1 MTDIV
6 NPYLNLIK
14 LHGINYNDLYN
25 EYKNVYVICN
35 KTDDYIDSIIY
46 NYYIDKNKFNEINKK
61 LILFEIPF
69 KLLKNFNHMN
79 KLMILKSDQLDNIN
93 SLNYKL
99 NEVNLVL
106 LILNIKY
113 NNLKL
118 YLSQFEQKNDLIYIY
133 KLFVLN
139 KYFCNDQNNYKNK
152 LFINKLLNIED
163 ANYWLNPYN
172 CKVTLNKYFA
182 TRIFNVFNK
191 KCDNITNYL
200 EDIYKTNEYTDPSK
214 LLTNNDYNYK
224 IFSDNFFTNQEI
236 FEIFELLDEKQKYL
250 LFSNLLISKKY
261 CHLVL
266 NNRYLLILMKPI
278 INKYIYLFRYLIGYA
293 WIKFYFDESIKKTF
307 ITKNDNFI
315 FDINTACELPLFPF
329 SMENPKFNPY
339 MSILIDDNLLN
350 SSENIGGICQCKGS
364 HNLSNKG
371 LCNLEEFERHLNIFT
386 TGNSNTN
393 LFQNINWK
401 EDKIAISGSI
411 MTACLQKQHPL
422 VNLFNNISDYDEKMT
437 RYFNEYYPF
446 ADIDTMILTDNIF
459 EFIKI
464 VDRLYNQ
471 IIINVCSFSSYAEPE
486 HIKLTCEKICY
497 LFISEDDVLEK
508 ICNNS
513 REKLIIIKKSIET
526 TETIL
531 LFKNIIDDEF
541 NKYEK
546 EKKDKYANLES
557 EYPDYFDYTNLKYK
571 VRIFVNNSNTEIKKY
586 TNLKINY
593 KYKIHS
599 PHLRH
604 SFEIFMVNHNDFFAT
619 VQTFHLPC
627 VRSYYDGNNV
637 YLTPSCISAHMTYM
651 NIDYKYFAGSRDPV
665 EIINKYRM
673 RGFGTWLNKNEKETY
688 SNYTSL
694 STFWNNLY
702 NINIKNEK
710 SIKSN
715 YGSLQFDHKLFQP
728 RLLNNSL
735 YIDAYPIDFSVPYV
749 IPKIPSGYI
758 KSLFDIVYELNFKY
772 NLSYYDYENIKFIEQ
787 LQTINSNGNI
797 NIIQNWVIEAI
808 YNILNRNNV
817 IIYDNIDTNKSVKS
831 AKKYDLSGIYNMT
844 G

>member
-14 LHGINYNDLYN
+14 LHSFNYNDLNN
-25 EYKNVYVICN
+25 EYKNLYVICN
-35 KTDDYIDSIIY
+35 KTDDYIDPLIY

-69 KLLKNFNHMN
+69 KLLKNLNHMN
-79 KLMILKSDQLDNIN
+79 KLMILKSEQLDNIN

-99 NEVNLVL
+99 NEITLVL

-113 NNLKL
+113 NDLKL
-118 YLSQFEQKNDLIYIY
+118 YLSQFEQKNDLIDIY

-139 KYFCNDQNNYKNK
+139 KYFCNNQNNYRNK
-152 LFINKLLNIED
+152 LFLNKLLNIED
-163 ANYWLNPYN
+163 ANYWTNPYN
-172 CKVTLNKYFA
+172 CKATLNKYFVA
-182 TRIFNVFNK
+182 RIFNVFNK
-191 KCDNITNYL
+191 KSDNVTNYL
-200 EDIYKTNEYTDPSK
+200 EDIYKTREYIDPSK

-224 IFSDNFFTNQEI
+224 IFSDKIFTKQEI
-236 FEIFELLDEKQKYL
+236 FELFELLDEKQKYL

-266 NNRYLLILMKPI
+266 NNKAVLILMKPI
-278 INKYIYLFRYLIGYA
+278 INKFIHLFRYLIGYA
-293 WIKFYFDESIKKTF
+293 WIKFYFDESIKKIF
-307 ITKNDNFI
+307 MTKNDNFI
-315 FDINTACELPLFPF
+315 FDINTACELPYFPF
-329 SMENPKFNPY
+329 SLDNPKLNPY
-339 MSILIDDNLLN
+339 MPILINDDLLYP
-350 SSENIGGICQCKGS
+350 SENIGGICNIKGTN
-364 HNLSNKG
+364 NLCNKG
-371 LCNLEEFERHLNIFT
+371 LCNLEEFERQLNIFT

-422 VNLFNNISDYDEKMT
+422 VNLFSNFADYDERMI
-437 RYFNEYYPF
+437 RYFNEYYAL
-446 ADIDTMILTDNIF
+446 ADIDTMILTNDVF
-459 EFIKI
+459 EFMKI
-464 VDRLYNQ
+464 VQRFYNQ
-471 IIINVCSFSSYAEPE
+471 IIINVCSLSSYAEPD
-486 HIKLTCEKICY
+486 HIKLNCEKICY
-497 LFISEDDVLEK
+497 LFISEDDVLEH
-508 ICNNS
+508 ICYNS
-513 REKLIIIKKSIET
+513 REKLIVIKKSIET
-526 TETIL
+526 KETIL
-531 LFKNIIDDEF
+531 LFKNIIDIEF
-541 NKYEK
+541 DKYQK
-546 EKKDKYANLES
+546 EKKEKYSNIEL
-557 EYPDYFDYTNLKYK
+557 EYPDYFDYTNLIYK
-571 VRIFVNNSNTEIKKY
+571 VRIFQNNTNTENKRY

-604 SFEIFMVNHNDFFAT
+604 AFEVFMVNHNDFFAT

-651 NIDYKYFAGSRDPV
+651 NIDYKYFAGSRNPV

-673 RGFGTWLNKNEKETY
+673 RGFGTWLNKNEKQLYSTY
-688 SNYTSL
+688 TASIPY
-694 STFWNNLY
+694 WNNLY

-715 YGSLQFDHKLFQP
+715 YGSLNFDHKLFQP
-728 RLLNNSL
+728 RLVNEES
-735 YIDAYPIDFSVPYV
+735 YIDACPIDLSIPYI
-749 IPKIPSGYI
+749 IPRITGYI
-758 KSLFDIVYELNFKY
+758 KSRIDIIDEINFKY
-772 NLSYYDYENIKFIEQ
+772 NLPYNANDNIKFIDQ

-797 NIIQNWVIEAI
+797 NCVEKWVIDAV
-808 YNILNRNNV
+808 YNIQSQESINNKTLSGD
-817 IIYDNIDTNKSVKS
+817 ISSNLGTG
-831 AKKYDLSGIYNMT
+831 KKYDLSGVYNMT